1 MKKQSNET
9 KALWHLN
16 ENHSMLSKEVS
27 GLPGR
32 SEFSKKFGGG

>member
-1 MKKQSNET
+1 MKKEADET
-9 KALWHLN
+9 KALWSLN

-32 SEFSKKFGGG
+32 SEFSKEFSGG